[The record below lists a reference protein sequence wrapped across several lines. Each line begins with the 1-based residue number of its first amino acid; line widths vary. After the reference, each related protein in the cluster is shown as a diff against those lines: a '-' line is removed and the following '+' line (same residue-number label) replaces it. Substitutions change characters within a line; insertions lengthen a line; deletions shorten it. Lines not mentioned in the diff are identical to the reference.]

1 MTAIRSPLIANY
13 IIKFK
18 KDASSSDIEKFYDDI
33 SKQGEPLVFF
43 DRYFERKTSRLIADG
58 WLDCCRD
65 HVGGDVKAKKHDS
78 KREPILLSALPRQ
91 SVLAAKHSR

>member
-1 MTAIRSPLIANY
+1 MTAIHSSLVANY

-33 SKQGEPLVFF
+33 SKQGKPLVFF
-43 DRYFERKTSRLIADG
+43 DRFFERRTIRLIADG

-78 KREPILLSALPRQ
+78 KREPILLSALPLQ
-91 SVLAAKHSR
+91 SVLADRHSR